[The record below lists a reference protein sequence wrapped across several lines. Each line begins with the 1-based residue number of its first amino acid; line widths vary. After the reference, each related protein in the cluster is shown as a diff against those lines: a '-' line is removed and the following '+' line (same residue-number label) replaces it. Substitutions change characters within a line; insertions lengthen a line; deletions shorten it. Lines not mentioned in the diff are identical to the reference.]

1 MSNATAE
8 LKPEV
13 KVEDAGPA
21 KKRITVT
28 VQAKDVDAR
37 LENGF
42 GNLAGE
48 AALPGFRKGKAPR
61 ALLERRFGDM
71 LLQET
76 RTQLLGETYG
86 KVVQDHKL
94 RPVGEP
100 SLPEGATEPTLTQQG
115 LPNALHNWIAAEPT
129 PLAPACSSTLSPA
142 SKAPRR

>member
-21 KKRITVT
+21 RKRITVT

-48 AALPGFRKGKAPR
+48 AALPGFRK
-61 ALLERRFGDM
+61 
-71 LLQET
+71 
-76 RTQLLGETYG
+76 
-86 KVVQDHKL
+86 
-94 RPVGEP
+94 
-100 SLPEGATEPTLTQQG
+100 
-115 LPNALHNWIAAEPT
+115 AA
-129 PLAPACSSTLSPA
+129 AFVF
-142 SKAPRR
+142 